1 MVLPPAV
8 IASKL
13 LDASQLDSNNR
24 KLVLTAVD
32 YNKVNTLFDQIK
44 NALQKFHW
52 QQEKTTTSDPIKI
65 EAALEKILEDQPDM
79 SLPKALYWAI
89 NVKNALQ
96 IWSGFSSYQLVFGRN
111 PNIPSTLTDNPPA
124 LKSATINHSFVK
136 CIHAIHSLRSASTE
150 AESSEKVRRALRAKL
165 IAQPICFKQVDKVF
179 YKRDDSNRRRAPGVV
194 IGLDGKIAL
203 IRHGSIYIRAST

>member
-13 LDASQLDSNNR
+13 LDASQLNSNNR

-96 IWSGFSSYQLVFGRN
+96 IWSGFSSY
-111 PNIPSTLTDNPPA
+111 
-124 LKSATINHSFVK
+124 
-136 CIHAIHSLRSASTE
+136 
-150 AESSEKVRRALRAKL
+150 
-165 IAQPICFKQVDKVF
+165 
-179 YKRDDSNRRRAPGVV
+179 
-194 IGLDGKIAL
+194 
-203 IRHGSIYIRAST
+203 